1 MGFLSGILT
10 MIIIR
15 TLRRD
20 IAAYNRE
27 ELEEELDESIE
38 ETGWKLVHGD
48 VFRPPKHFTI
58 LCSFL
63 GSGVQIF
70 FMVLITIF
78 IAMCGML
85 SPSSRGALVSAG
97 FVLFMFM
104 GLFCGYFAGRL
115 FKTISSGK
123 SDWKSAALQSST
135 LYPGI
140 IFGVS
145 FILNFF
151 IWGKKSSGAV
161 PFTTMIA
168 ILLLWFGISV
178 PLVFLG
184 YYHGQKKSAYENPV
198 RTNQIHRQ
206 IPEQQW
212 FMSTFPSMLMA
223 GILPF
228 GAVFIELFFIF
239 TAIWENEFYYLFGFL
254 FLVFIILI
262 VACSQISIVMTYFQ
276 LCAEDYEWWWR
287 CFFVSGGSSIYVFLY
302 SVFYFMTKLEITDF
316 IPTLLYF
323 SYTFLIVFSF
333 WLLTGTIGFYASY
346 MFIKTIYSQI
356 KID

>member
-1 MGFLSGILT
+1 MRWASRWDAYLAMGDVQIHWFSIVNSIVVVLFLSGILT

-48 VFRPPKHFTI
+48 VFRPPKHFTL

-115 FKTISSGK
+115 FKTISSAK
-123 SDWKSAALQSST
+123 SDWKTAALQSSL
-135 LYPGI
+135 LYPGTRSKGSWRHTTNNKTAFMFYTSAKFI
-140 IFGVS
+140 RTSLTGVIFGVS

-184 YYHGQKKSAYENPV
+184 YYHGQKKQAYENPV

-212 FMSTFPSMLMA
+212 FMSTLPSMLMA

-239 TAIWENEFYYLFGFL
+239 TGL
-254 FLVFIILI
+254 
-262 VACSQISIVMTYFQ
+262 
-276 LCAEDYEWWWR
+276 
-287 CFFVSGGSSIYVFLY
+287 
-302 SVFYFMTKLEITDF
+302 
-316 IPTLLYF
+316 
-323 SYTFLIVFSF
+323 YTFIHPWSN
-333 WLLTGTIGFYASY
+333 
-346 MFIKTIYSQI
+346 
-356 KID
+356 